1 MPGPRIAMLSVHT
14 SPLDQPGTGDA
25 GGMNVYLSSLARA
38 LAQAGATVDI
48 FTRATRQDAP
58 VVVPLADGVAVRH
71 VQAGRGRDVSKEGLA
86 DLVPEFTA
94 NLLGGHGWARRQP
107 YDVVHSHYWL
117 SGLVA
122 VPVAR
127 EWSVPLVHTA
137 HTLAKVKNAA
147 LAPGDQPEPYRRIRG
162 EEAVVGA
169 AHAMVANTLDERQD
183 LVHRYGADPNAVH
196 VVAPGVDRSVF
207 HPGVP
212 TRGEVRP
219 GPEDLMR
226 SQAHAR
232 RRLRLDPD
240 VPIVLFAGRV
250 QPLKAPDV
258 LVRALALLV
267 QGTEGAAGA
276 MGDGPATA
284 GAARLHRA
292 PRLVVLGGPSGDAR
306 HVAELAELAR
316 SLGVADLLEVRR
328 PVDPAVLARWYRAA
342 DVVAVPSRSESFGL
356 VAAEAQAC
364 GTPVVAADV
373 GGLRSVVR
381 DGVSGVLVPGHDP
394 AVWAQSLAGLLADP
408 AARARLGAGGVRHV
422 GRRGW
427 DVAAEAMLAVY
438 RRARERAARAAA

>member
-25 GGMNVYLSSLARA
+25 GGMNVYLTSLARA
-38 LAQAGATVDI
+38 LAAAGATVDI
-48 FTRATRQDAP
+48 FTRATRAGRP
-58 VVVPLADGVAVRH
+58 VVVPLADGVSVRH
-71 VQAGRGRDVSKEGLA
+71 VHAGRDREVSKADLA

-94 NLLGGHGWARRQP
+94 NLLGGHGWARRAP

-122 VPVAR
+122 TAAAR
-127 EWSVPLVHTA
+127 EWSVPLVHTM

-147 LAPGDQPEPYRRIRG
+147 LAPGDEPEPCRRIRG
-162 EEAVVGA
+162 EEAMVDA
-169 AHAMVANTLDERQD
+169 AHALVANTVDERHD
-183 LVHRYGADPNAVH
+183 LVHRYGADPGTVH
-196 VVAPGVDRSVF
+196 VVAPGVDRTVF
-207 HPGVP
+207 HPGAHLP
-212 TRGEVRP
+212 DDARAGR
-219 GPEDLMR
+219 EDLAR
-226 SQAHAR
+226 SQAQAR
-232 RRLRLDPD
+232 RDLRLDPD
-240 VPIVLFAGRV
+240 VPLVLFAGRV

-267 QGTEGAAGA
+267 QQTATAAAGVE
-276 MGDGPATA
+276 GLG
-284 GAARLHRA
+284 RA
-292 PRLVVLGGPSGDAR
+292 PRVVVLGGPSGDAR

-316 SLGVADLLEVRR
+316 SLGVADLVDIRR

-422 GRRGW
+422 GGRGW